1 MKRLYV
7 LPTVGISV
15 LILLSG
21 CDTQP
26 GSVSSDLIFTNAY
39 LIDGTGESGR
49 MADVRVRGDRI
60 LEIGDLTPTDA
71 ETEID
76 ATDLVLA
83 PGFIDTHSH
92 HDGGLEEGGALAA
105 VSQGITTIIAG
116 QDGGSSLPL
125 SDFFTSMETATVAV
139 NVAAYVGHNSIR
151 RRVMGDDFRREAT
164 LEEIGE
170 MKVLLESELESGAL
184 GLSTGLEYDPGIYSS
199 TDEVVELARIA
210 ASVGGRYISHMRS
223 EDRAF
228 FSALEELLH
237 IGRETGIPVQVSHMK
252 LAMKSLWGQTGRV
265 LSMLD
270 AAREEGINVT
280 ADVYP
285 YEFWQSTMTV
295 LFPGREF
302 TREAATFALEELAPP
317 EGMFIAAF
325 GADPS
330 YVGMSLAEIAELRG
344 KDAVTVYL
352 ELIAEAEAS
361 DGRESIIARSMT
373 ETDIAE
379 LLSWP
384 YTNVSSDGGL
394 NGRHPRGYGSFTR
407 VLARHVR
414 ERGELS
420 LESAIRKMSSLA
432 AENTGLSERGEIREG
447 YFADLVLF
455 NAETVLDR
463 ATPDEPNLTSVG
475 VVGVWVNGARVYSE
489 EGVTGNRPGRVL
501 RRGDN

>member
-1 MKRLYV
+1 
-7 LPTVGISV
+7 
-15 LILLSG
+15 
-21 CDTQP
+21 
-26 GSVSSDLIFTNAY
+26 
-39 LIDGTGESGR
+39 
-49 MADVRVRGDRI
+49 
-60 LEIGDLTPTDA
+60 
-71 ETEID
+71 
-76 ATDLVLA
+76 
-83 PGFIDTHSH
+83 
-92 HDGGLEEGGALAA
+92 
-105 VSQGITTIIAG
+105 
-116 QDGGSSLPL
+116 
-125 SDFFTSMETATVAV
+125 
-139 NVAAYVGHNSIR
+139 
-151 RRVMGDDFRREAT
+151 
-164 LEEIGE
+164 
-170 MKVLLESELESGAL
+170 
-184 GLSTGLEYDPGIYSS
+184 
-199 TDEVVELARIA
+199 
-210 ASVGGRYISHMRS
+210 
-223 EDRAF
+223 
-228 FSALEELLH
+228 
-237 IGRETGIPVQVSHMK
+237 
-252 LAMKSLWGQTGRV
+252 
-265 LSMLD
+265 MLD
-270 AAREEGINVT
+270 AARDEGINVT

-325 GADPS
+325 GPNPS

-352 ELIAEAEAS
+352 ELIAEADAS

-407 VLARHVR
+407 ILGRHVR

-420 LESAIRKMSSLA
+420 LEAAIRKMSSLA

-455 NAETVLDR
+455 DAETVLDR

-475 VVGVWVNGARVYSE
+475 IVGVWVNGDRVYTE

>member
-1 MKRLYV
+1 MKRLCF
-7 LPTVGISV
+7 LPIIGVSV
-15 LILLSG
+15 LTFLSACG
-21 CDTQP
+21 TQP
-26 GSVSSDLIFTNAY
+26 GSVSSDLIFINAY
-39 LIDGTGESGR
+39 LVDGTGEPGR
-49 MADVRVRGDRI
+49 MADVRVHGDRI
-60 LEIGDLTPTDA
+60 LEVGSLTPTDG

-76 ATDLVLA
+76 ARGLVLA

-125 SDFFTSMETATVAV
+125 SDFFTRMETATVAV

-164 LEEIGE
+164 LEEIEE
-170 MKVLLESELESGAL
+170 MKVLLERELESGAL

-199 TDEVVELARIA
+199 TDEVVELARSA

-228 FSALEELLH
+228 FPALEELLH

-252 LAMKSLWGQTGRV
+252 LAMKSLWGEAGRV

-270 AAREEGINVT
+270 DARDEGINVT

-295 LFPGREF
+295 LFPNREF

-325 GADPS
+325 GPNPS

-352 ELIAEAEAS
+352 ELIAEADAS

-407 VLARHVR
+407 ILGRHVR

-432 AENTGLSERGEIREG
+432 AENTGLLERGEIREG

-455 NAETVLDR
+455 DAETVLDR

-475 VVGVWVNGARVYSE
+475 IVGVWVNGDRVYTE